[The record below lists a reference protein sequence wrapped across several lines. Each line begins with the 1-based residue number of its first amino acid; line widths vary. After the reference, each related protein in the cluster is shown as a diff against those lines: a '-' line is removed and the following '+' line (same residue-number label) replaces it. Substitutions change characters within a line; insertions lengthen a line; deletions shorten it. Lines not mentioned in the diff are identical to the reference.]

1 MNEELETKIQSNWL
15 TMKQA
20 AQLCNVST
28 RTLYAWKRL
37 PGFPRVRKIGAVA
50 RVNRQEIE
58 HWMDSQWEGGK

>member
-1 MNEELETKIQSNWL
+1 MNVESENRIQSNWL

-20 AQLCNVST
+20 ALLCNVST

-37 PGFPRVRKIGAVA
+37 PDFPRVRKIGSVA

-58 HWMDSQWEGGK
+58 KWMDNQWEGGK